1 MVAQVTEAVSK
12 INPLKNVSDK
22 TKWGFVG
29 NLGGGAGIYG
39 YRTEIKGVITHL
51 YSMTPI
57 PEEFVNFYIA
67 LSTDITLVLG
77 TAIGGLILSYMVTET
92 KLKTN

>member
-1 MVAQVTEAVSK
+1 MVEKISETVNK

-22 TKWGFVG
+22 TKWGFYG

-39 YRTEIKGVITHL
+39 YRAEIKGVLTHL
-51 YSMTPI
+51 YTMTPI
-57 PEEFVNFYIA
+57 PDAYVENYIT
-67 LSTDITLVLG
+67 LSTDAVLVIG

-92 KLKTN
+92 KQTN